1 MGAGGATPTWRLGRL
16 PDPARAATDAL
27 PTLGAAKTAPAD
39 MSTASAHKLEY
50 WHPDQLG
57 SLATTVDHNDAVSA
71 RRECNPCG
79 KRRQTTGA
87 CVTGAQVAHRH
98 SAPHADRR
106 VLALQGSRVVS
117 LPRPMN
123 GASRLVVTP
132 GRRSCY

>member
-39 MSTASAHKLEY
+39 TSTASAHKLEY

-57 SLATTVDHNDAVSA
+57 SLATSIDYNRAVSA
-71 RRECNPCG
+71 RRECNPFG
-79 KRRQTTGA
+79 KRRQPTGA
-87 CVTGAQVAHRH
+87 YVAAQVAHRH

-132 GRRSCY
+132 GRPSSD